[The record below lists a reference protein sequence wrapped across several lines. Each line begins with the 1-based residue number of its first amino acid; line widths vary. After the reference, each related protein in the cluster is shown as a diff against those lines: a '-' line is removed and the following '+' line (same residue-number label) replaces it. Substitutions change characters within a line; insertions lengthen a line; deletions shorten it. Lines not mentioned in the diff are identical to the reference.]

1 MEIRKAELSDL
12 PRLLEI
18 FEKARSFMR
27 ANGNMDQWTGGYPSA
42 EVLTEDINAGF
53 SHVCV
58 DEGEIVGTFFFAPG
72 PDPTYA
78 VIYEGAWAND
88 EPYHVVHRI
97 AADGKRKGIAS
108 FCMQWCAGQA
118 SHLRID
124 THRDNIPMQKAVTK
138 NGFVYRGIIHLLNG
152 DERLAYERV

>member
-1 MEIRKAELSDL
+1 MEIRRSALSDL

-18 FEKARSFMR
+18 FEKARAFMR

-42 EVLTEDINAGF
+42 EVLTEDITSGC
-53 SHVCV
+53 SYVCT
-58 DEGEIVGTFFFAPG
+58 DGDEIVGTFFFAPG

-78 VIYEGAWAND
+78 IIDGGEWASD
-88 EPYHVVHRI
+88 EPYHVVHRV
-97 AADGKRKGIAS
+97 AVDGSGKGVAS
-108 FCMQWCAGQA
+108 FCLQWCAAQE

-124 THRDNIPMQKAVTK
+124 THRDNIPMQKTVEK
-138 NGFVYRGIIHLLNG
+138 NGFAYRGIIYLANG

>member
-1 MEIRKAELSDL
+1 MEIRKAALSDL

-18 FEKARSFMR
+18 FEKARTFMR
-27 ANGNMDQWTGGYPSA
+27 ANGNMEQWTGGYPSA
-42 EVLTEDINAGF
+42 EVLTADIEAGF
-53 SHVCV
+53 SHVCI
-58 DEGEIVGTFFFAPG
+58 DEDEIVATFFFAPG

-78 VIYEGAWAND
+78 VIYEGAWASD

-108 FCMQWCAGQA
+108 FCLQWCAA
-118 SHLRID
+118 RDAHLRID
-124 THRDNIPMQKAVTK
+124 THRDNFPMQKAVEK

>member
-1 MEIRKAELSDL
+1 MEIRKATLSDL

-18 FEKARSFMR
+18 FEKARTFMR
-27 ANGNMDQWTGGYPSA
+27 ANGNMEQWTGGYPSV
-42 EVLTEDINAGF
+42 EVLTADIESGF

-58 DEGEIVGTFFFAPG
+58 DEGEIVATFFFAPG

-78 VIYEGAWAND
+78 VIYEGAWTND

-108 FCMQWCAGQA
+108 FCLQWCAAQDA
-118 SHLRID
+118 HLRID
-124 THRDNIPMQKAVTK
+124 THRDNFPMQKAVEK
-138 NGFVYRGIIHLLNG
+138 NGFAYRGIIHLLNG

>member
-1 MEIRKAELSDL
+1 MQIRKAELSDL

-18 FEKARSFMR
+18 FGKARSFMR

-42 EVLTEDINAGF
+42 EVLTEDINSGH
-53 SHVCV
+53 SYVCE
-58 DEGEIVGTFFFAPG
+58 DEDEVVGTFFFAPG

-78 VIYEGAWAND
+78 VIYEGEWASD
-88 EPYHVVHRI
+88 EPYHVIHRI
-97 AADGKRKGIAS
+97 ASDGKRKGIAS
-108 FCMQWCAGQA
+108 FCMQWCAERD

-124 THRDNIPMQKAVTK
+124 THHDNFPMQKAVAK
-138 NGFVYRGIIHLLNG
+138 NGFAYRGIIHLLNG